1 VISQIRRLAA
11 ASLTAVILAV
21 IFSAAPAGAVPMTS
35 GSSIIVTFPAPGGNA
50 NLAADATI
58 TLTSLTATTATFT
71 VNLHNGTTLDAGAA
85 ITSFGFLLSPT
96 PTPNANIAIVD
107 AGGATDTDAFI
118 QGDTPDNPPSLNS
131 ENVCFWTS
139 NGCAGGPVFTG
150 LADGQRDL
158 FSFSLSDT
166 FGSSVD
172 ISHIGI
178 KWQGCVGC
186 SFELEGTITQQS
198 PPRPA
203 PEPASLLL
211 LGVGLVG
218 MAGIGWQKRRR
229 AK

>member
-1 VISQIRRLAA
+1 MSSRIPTLAA
-11 ASLTAVILAV
+11 ASLMAVISTV
-21 IFSAAPAGAVPMTS
+21 IFSVAPAAAVPMTS

-71 VNLHNGTTLDAGAA
+71 VNLHNGTVLDAGAS
-85 ITSFGFLLSPT
+85 ITSFGFLLSPA
-96 PTPNANIAIVD
+96 PTPNANIAIAD
-107 AGGATDTDAFI
+107 AGGGTDTDAFI
-118 QGDTPDNPPSLNS
+118 QGDTPDHIPSLNL
-131 ENVCFWTS
+131 ENVCFWTA
-139 NGCAGGPVFTG
+139 NGCPGGAVFTG

-186 SFELEGTITQQS
+186 SFELEGTITQ
-198 PPRPA
+198 PLPRPA

-211 LGVGLVG
+211 LGVGVLG
-218 MAGIGWQKRRR
+218 LAGIGWQNRRS